1 MNFRLQTLEIGTI
14 YVFKNRQSV
23 LNKARAFDLI
33 AVARHTNLNKNSM
46 NKGLRFLE
54 RKEATSGSRFGMSL
68 INLGRL
74 DGDKYEDFAVGSPGA
89 DNGVGAIYIYRG
101 GKSFWT
107 DDEDQQGK
115 TFFKE
120 L

>member
-14 YVFKNRQSV
+14 YVYKNRHSI
-23 LNKARAFDLI
+23 LNKVMAFDLK

-46 NKGLRFLE
+46 NNGLKFLE

-74 DGDKYEDFAVGSPGA
+74 DGDQYEDFAVGSPGA
-89 DNGVGAIYIYRG
+89 DDGLGAIYIYRG
-101 GKSFWT
+101 SKSFWT

-115 TFFKE
+115 NI
-120 L
+120 

>member
-14 YVFKNRQSV
+14 YVFKNRHSV
-23 LNKARAFDLI
+23 INKAIAFDLK
-33 AVARHTNLNKNSM
+33 AVARHTNLNKNTM
-46 NKGLRFLE
+46 INGLQFLE

-74 DGDKYEDFAVGSPGA
+74 DGDKYEDFGVGSPGA

-101 GKSFWT
+101 SQSFWT
-107 DDEDQQGK
+107 DDNDQQGK
-115 TFFKE
+115 IN